1 MSFLKTFNILLKSAH
16 QFYKMKLS
24 VSFVNSQI
32 HIILKIKKCKIIKL
46 FSEILVRIVNYKNYE
61 AVLDEL
67 R

>member
-1 MSFLKTFNILLKSAH
+1 
-16 QFYKMKLS
+16 MKLS